1 MTVETDAS
9 APAPRRGAA
18 LVPPRAGA
26 RWAQLGQLTR
36 WLLALGGA
44 LVVFAALMLAKG
56 ANPVDAYRSMWTST
70 TTDTSLSAIL
80 VKGVPLVL
88 AALASTVPARAGMVN
103 VGGEGQ
109 LLMGGVFAAG
119 AMQALDGRTS
129 GAVSLVAMCV
139 AGALGGALWAG
150 LAALLKLAVGISE
163 AVTTLLFNYV
173 ALNVMF
179 FLIYDPWKDLQGSGQ
194 PATRPVPVA
203 ARLPLLGS
211 STVHAGVL
219 VALVAT
225 VVVWWLLRATR
236 FGFQLRVVGGN
247 AEAARRSGLRVGWLI
262 VGAMLLAGALAGL
275 GGAAQLAGAE
285 FKLRPGFLMT
295 YGYVGFLASWLA
307 RHQPVKVA
315 LAALLLAAISISGDS
330 LQIDSQLPAATV
342 NVLMALVLLA
352 VFGFGARRKESPA

>member
-1 MTVETDAS
+1 MTGELDGS
-9 APAPRRGAA
+9 AAPPPGTAQTPPRG
-18 LVPPRAGA
+18 LVPRVRVGH
-26 RWAQLGQLTR
+26 LTR
-36 WLLALGGA
+36 WLLPLGGA
-44 LVVFAALMLAKG
+44 VVVFGGLMLTKG
-56 ANPVDAYRSMWTST
+56 ANPVDAYRSMWASI

-88 AALASTVPARAGMVN
+88 AALAATVPARAGMVN

-119 AMQALDGRTS
+119 AMQALEGRTS
-129 GAVSLVAMCV
+129 GAVALVAMCV

-211 STVHAGVL
+211 STVHAGL
-219 VALVAT
+219 LIALVAT
-225 VVVWWLLRATR
+225 AAVWWLLRSTR

-262 VGAMLLAGALAGL
+262 LGAMLLAGALAGL

-307 RHQPVKVA
+307 GHRPLKVA

-342 NVLMALVLLA
+342 NILMALVLLA
-352 VFGFGARRKESPA
+352 VFGFGSKRKEATA